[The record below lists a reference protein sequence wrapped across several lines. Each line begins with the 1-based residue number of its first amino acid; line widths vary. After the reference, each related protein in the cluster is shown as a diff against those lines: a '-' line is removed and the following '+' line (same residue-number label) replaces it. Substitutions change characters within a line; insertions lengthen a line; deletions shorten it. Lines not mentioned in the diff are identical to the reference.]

1 MKKKIILIH
10 TILLVAVFPALS
22 QKKKIQFHSINTFEL
37 ISGQS
42 PLSTG
47 FQSVNGFR
55 FSSWFTGVGIGVDNY
70 HYKTLPLFFD
80 ARKFFGTEKRAFGY
94 GDAGYNFPLKDK
106 PGKEISYYNS
116 SYHFTGGIYTDLGM
130 GYEFHLNKKSA
141 FLFSLGYSYKKLK
154 CKIKT
159 VQINPYSGS
168 GASYNNYEF
177 SYGRVIFESRFDF
190 LIEQ

>member
-10 TILLVAVFPALS
+10 AILFVAVFPALS
-22 QKKKIQFHSINTFEL
+22 QKKMQFQSVNTFEL

-47 FQSVNGFR
+47 FQSVNGFK
-55 FSSWFTGVGIGVDNY
+55 FSSWFAGVGVGVDNY

-80 ARKFFGTEKRAFGY
+80 GRKFFGNEKRAFGY
-94 GDAGYNFPLKDK
+94 GDVGYDFPIKDK

-116 SYHFTGGIYTDLGM
+116 SYHFTGGIYTDLGV
-130 GYEFHLNKKSA
+130 GYEFLLNKKNA
-141 FLFSLGYSYKKLK
+141 FSFSLGYSYKKLK

-159 VQINPYSGS
+159 VQMNPFSGS
-168 GASYNNYEF
+168 STSYTNYEL
-177 SYGRVIFESRFDF
+177 SYGSVVLKTGLVF
-190 LIEQ
+190 